1 MKILLTTAATALV
14 AAALAPAQ
22 VRLNHL
28 TTVDLDPTSVATNPE
43 YIGSNPGA
51 IAWNG
56 IDLLVAGYN
65 NDSPNNPPATIGIV
79 RISNVLNTPSFGA
92 AFGQISTPG
101 FRGYSGLDT
110 DGANL
115 VAAYDD
121 GGANAQGIALYD
133 ANDNLVWSKTARGG
147 SGVGFDPGI
156 PGGSAQGRGVAWTTF
171 GSGRR
176 ALQDSATGNDIWT
189 TSSGMII
196 DAGVGFF
203 WRDMDFD
210 DQTGDIWLR
219 EGNNVIRG
227 VRNGD
232 NSLSSR
238 LLVVDALEADFINV
252 QNLAVIRQST
262 GGVVIYNDRASN
274 QSPQAFEDVI
284 RAVRFD
290 GTPEPIAYGSFPIPP
305 STNINGAF
313 DFSYEPFS
321 RTLAILDFANRDCHI
336 FQVDILP
343 YYDYGQAC
351 QSSMGGTPELTL
363 GGTAAA
369 GTTLTYTIDGGPA
382 NGTGFVVFGALQGH
396 LPIGN
401 GCAILVDPLLD
412 VFLGPLS
419 LNGTGSG
426 RTSLALPRGT
436 SGAQLTQQGA
446 IIDLGL
452 SGPFQIVTTEGVLM
466 VVQ

>member
-1 MKILLTTAATALV
+1 MKILLTSAATAL
-14 AAALAPAQ
+14 AAASLAPAQ
-22 VRLNHL
+22 IRLSHL

-79 RISNVLNTPSFGA
+79 RIGNALTMPSFGA

-110 DGANL
+110 DGSNL

-121 GGANAQGIALYD
+121 GGTNAQGIALYD
-133 ANDNLVWSKTARGG
+133 ASDNLVWSKTARGG

-176 ALQDSATGNDIWT
+176 ALQDGATGNDIWT
-189 TSSGMII
+189 TSTGMIV

-219 EGNNVIRG
+219 EGNNVVRG

-238 LLVVDALEADFINV
+238 LLVVDGVEADFVNV
-252 QNLAVIRQST
+252 QNLAVARQST
-262 GGVVIYNDRASN
+262 GGVVFYNDRASN

-284 RAVRFD
+284 RAVRID
-290 GTPEPIAYGSFPIPP
+290 GTPEPIAYVGFQIPP

-313 DFSYEPFS
+313 DFSYDAATG
-321 RTLAILDFANRDCHI
+321 TLAILDFANRDCHI
-336 FQVDILP
+336 FQVDIPP
-343 YYDYGQAC
+343 YYDYGQGC
-351 QSSMGGTPELTL
+351 QSSTGSTPELTL
-363 GGTAAA
+363 GGSGAA
-369 GTTLTYTIDGGPA
+369 GTTLTYTIDGAPA
-382 NGTGFVVFGALQGH
+382 NATGFVVFGALQGQM
-396 LPIGN
+396 PIGN

-412 VFLGPLS
+412 VFLGPLFLS
-419 LNGTGSG
+419 NTGSG
-426 RTSLALPRGT
+426 RTTLALPGGT
-436 SGAQLTQQGA
+436 TGARLTQQGA

-452 SGPFQIVTTEGVLM
+452 PGPLQIVTTEGVQL
-466 VVQ
+466 VIQ